1 MMMLTY
7 VGSRGCWETYMVKY
21 TLYNLPK
28 DLVDWKVWVFGV
40 TTTDEIIMATTC
52 DGWSTFYKGI
62 KQWIKKKNQP
72 KDACGGWSTF
82 YKGIKQWI
90 KKKNQSKDAC
100 ECIKT

>member
-1 MMMLTY
+1 MIWGIILINDKGKLYVVGRNVMMMLTY

-52 DGWSTFYKGI
+52 NFTSELFYVFYFNPERKTF
-62 KQWIKKKNQP
+62 QTVEVQVT
-72 KDACGGWSTF
+72 CMS
-82 YKGIKQWI
+82 
-90 KKKNQSKDAC
+90 
-100 ECIKT
+100 

>member
-52 DGWSTFYKGI
+52 NFTSELFYVFYFNPERKTLQTVEVQGI
-62 KQWIKKKNQP
+62 EAFRSSYLVHAFV
-72 KDACGGWSTF
+72 DFVEDTS
-82 YKGIKQWI
+82 
-90 KKKNQSKDAC
+90 SL
-100 ECIKT
+100 